1 MVFWGRDE
9 GSWWCAGVDSAF
21 RALTCG
27 RSGCSPPFPICPGG
41 GSVSVWPGGS
51 GSSVQI
57 WKDCACGFSFCV
69 VGPVLDWFS
78 FFSVSGSKFM
88 WAIWDLYYVPPVVI
102 LSFAIPD
109 FAAFG
114 VVFVSSGIARGRAL
128 GSLAGLWYSLSSR
141 ETRVSLS
148 HHRYIPWS
156 QVVDFSIV
164 NFVEGTPLS
173 SLMIG
178 WFELLGA
185 CHMLLVAVRFF
196 CWSGLGKAAW
206 VWDVNLVE

>member
-69 VGPVLDWFS
+69 VGPVLGWFS
-78 FFSVSGSKFM
+78 FFSVSGKRCSLARVKVRHWRLSLEARVWRCWWLCGLWYFGILCACTAGSKFM
-88 WAIWDLYYVPPVVI
+88 RAIWDLSYVPPVVI

-114 VVFVSSGIARGRAL
+114 VVFVSSGIGEVASFLSLRFAL
-128 GSLAGLWYSLSSR
+128 
-141 ETRVSLS
+141 
-148 HHRYIPWS
+148 
-156 QVVDFSIV
+156 
-164 NFVEGTPLS
+164 
-173 SLMIG
+173 
-178 WFELLGA
+178 WF
-185 CHMLLVAVRFF
+185 FPP
-196 CWSGLGKAAW
+196 
-206 VWDVNLVE
+206 